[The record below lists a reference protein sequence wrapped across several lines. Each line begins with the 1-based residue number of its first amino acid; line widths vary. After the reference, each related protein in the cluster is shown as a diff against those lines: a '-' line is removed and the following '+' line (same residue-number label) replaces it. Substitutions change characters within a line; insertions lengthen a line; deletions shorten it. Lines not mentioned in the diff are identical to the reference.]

1 MRKKI
6 EKASLQELADYLG
19 VSVSAV
25 KQYDKKKKLLML
37 IGLKIINK
45 EKKEIQ
51 ESL

>member
-19 VSVSAV
+19 VSLSAV

-37 IGLKIINK
+37 IGLKTLNQDK
-45 EKKEIQ
+45 EKV
-51 ESL
+51 SNR